1 MTQDTSQLRSACQ
14 RTGIEYRDLAADP
27 ITQFKLWYEQWT
39 GINPYDPSA
48 VVLATA
54 DRVHRP
60 SVRWVRLTQVDRGF
74 IFFTDYR
81 SRKATDLAVNPQAA
95 LCFGWLELARQVR
108 VDGIVSKLSAVESD
122 TYFAGLPRDIQLLLL
137 ASDQR
142 SVIPDREILRQRV
155 RLLDGEF
162 AGRAIQRARD
172 WGGYRLIPE
181 EIEFWQGRED
191 NLNDRF
197 RYRRNGADA
206 PWRIERVSP

>member
-1 MTQDTSQLRSACQ
+1 MTQDTSQLRSTFQ

-27 ITQFKLWYEQWT
+27 IAQFKLWYEQWT
-39 GINPYDPSA
+39 DLHSFDPSA
-48 VVLATA
+48 TVLATA

-74 IFFTDYR
+74 VFFTDYR

-122 TYFAGLPRDIQLLLL
+122 TYFAGLPRTEQLLLL

-162 AGRAIQRARD
+162 SGRPVQRPRD
-172 WGGYRLIPE
+172 WGGYRLLPE
-181 EIEFWQGRED
+181 EIEFWQGRDD
-191 NLNDRF
+191 NVHDRF
-197 RYRRNGADA
+197 RYRRNGPDA